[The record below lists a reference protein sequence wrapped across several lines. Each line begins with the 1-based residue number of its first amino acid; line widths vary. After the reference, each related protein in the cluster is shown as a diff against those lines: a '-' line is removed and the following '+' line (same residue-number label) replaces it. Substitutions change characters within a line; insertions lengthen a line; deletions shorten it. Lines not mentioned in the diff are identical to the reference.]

1 MPKLFRQVIIT
12 VFICL
17 YVYFKFLQS
26 TTKRKETIK
35 TINSKNLNLTYM
47 EFIPPQEILF
57 SGSFSELTL
66 VLTLT
71 ARKQIK

>member
-1 MPKLFRQVIIT
+1 
-12 VFICL
+12 
-17 YVYFKFLQS
+17 
-26 TTKRKETIK
+26 
-35 TINSKNLNLTYM
+35 M

-71 ARKQIK
+71 ARKQINKLQIHCTANINATNKLKLKYDEILDRNFST

>member
-1 MPKLFRQVIIT
+1 
-12 VFICL
+12 
-17 YVYFKFLQS
+17 
-26 TTKRKETIK
+26 
-35 TINSKNLNLTYM
+35 M

-71 ARKQIK
+71 ARKQIKNYRYTAQQI

>member
-1 MPKLFRQVIIT
+1 
-12 VFICL
+12 
-17 YVYFKFLQS
+17 
-26 TTKRKETIK
+26 
-35 TINSKNLNLTYM
+35 M

-71 ARKQIK
+71 ARKQIKKIQIHCTANINTTNKLKLKIITMKY